1 MADAKKILKKA
12 GGRNRRSARRPSSSR
27 GKRPQTARWK
37 QVIAVAA
44 VTAFA
49 LFCTYHLFLK
59 EIIYRF
65 TPCNGTKIFSTCIPN
80 GYSVFGID
88 ISHHQGDI
96 DWEEFSKENQ
106 HDAPISFVYMK
117 ATEGSDHKDTRFDE
131 NWAQAKKGGFLR
143 GAYHYFSTTSTGL
156 AQANMFINNVA
167 VEKGDL
173 PPMVDVEEIPEDK
186 AKFIEELKIFIAKI
200 EEHYGVMPI
209 IYSGKNYKE
218 KYLYD
223 KFFDRFPTWIA
234 HYYVEKLEVET
245 EWLIWQCTDKGEIP
259 GIGRKVDINVFN
271 GELQQLES
279 LLIR

>member
-1 MADAKKILKKA
+1 MADAKKTLKKA
-12 GGRNRRSARRPSSSR
+12 GGRNRRSTRRPSSSR
-27 GKRPQTARWK
+27 SKRPQTARWK
-37 QVIAVAA
+37 QAVAVAA

-65 TPCNGTKIFSTCIPN
+65 TPCNGTKIFNTCIPS

-96 DWEEFSKENQ
+96 DWEEFRKENTF
-106 HDAPISFVYMK
+106 DAPIRFVYMK
-117 ATEGSDHKDTRFDE
+117 ATEGSDHKDTRFDY
-131 NWAQAKKGGFLR
+131 NWTQAKKEGFLR

-156 AQANMFINNVA
+156 TQANMFISNVA

-186 AKFIEELKIFIAKI
+186 GKFIEELKIFIAKI

-234 HYYVEKLEVET
+234 HYYVEKLEIET

-259 GIGRKVDINVFN
+259 GIDHRVDINVFN
-271 GELQQLES
+271 GELLQLES